1 MQAIRKIVDV
11 DAISSVINIP
21 ETFGKKVEMIVLPL
35 FNDLELTSE
44 DMMKLQEGSGFIKA
58 IFESKKEDV
67 WNNV

>member
-11 DAISSVINIP
+11 DAISSVVNIP
-21 ETFGKKVEMIVLPL
+21 EAFGKKVEMIVLPL
-35 FNDLELTSE
+35 FNDRELMSE
-44 DMMKLQEGSGFIKA
+44 DMMKLQQESGFIKA